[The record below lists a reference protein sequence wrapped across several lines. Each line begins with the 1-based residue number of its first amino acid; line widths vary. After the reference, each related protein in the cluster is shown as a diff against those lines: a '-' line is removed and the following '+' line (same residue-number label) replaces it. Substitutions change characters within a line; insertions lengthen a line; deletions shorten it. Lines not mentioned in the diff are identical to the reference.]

1 LRSLRVRVGVT
12 RLRLDVIS
20 RATLADLKLLMT
32 DRDSIEVWEAPGV
45 HYVDASAVLH
55 DCGGSYDGSEQ
66 TRNKTCK
73 FSPESEQRGRHNQ
86 FLRPISSISA

>member
-1 LRSLRVRVGVT
+1 LLCRESAKENPGWKKLRSLRVRVGVT
-12 RLRLDVIS
+12 RLRLGVIS

-55 DCGGSYDGSEQ
+55 DCGGSYKEDATINS
-66 TRNKTCK
+66 
-73 FSPESEQRGRHNQ
+73 
-86 FLRPISSISA
+86 